1 MPWRPMPSARA
12 KLQAARTCSISDN
25 DTTLPQM
32 TGDAG
37 SLTSTTT
44 SDLETHAV
52 T

>member
-1 MPWRPMPSARA
+1 MQRRPRPSARA
-12 KLQAARTCSISDN
+12 KLQAARTCSMRED
-25 DTTLPQM
+25 DTTLPRM

-44 SDLETHAV
+44 SDLDTHAV